1 MQGQLPIS
9 ILWRIW
15 KSRNKLVFQ
24 RKQNDWWRDIR
35 DATNEAEEW
44 ITNGLC
50 AQVPT
55 PSTTNGTTRQFQSQ
69 WQKPH
74 MGWIKCNYDG
84 SFVNRVRGSTAAWI
98 IRDDNGVFK
107 GAAQATGATISS
119 AFEAECQSLILTMQQ
134 LWIRGFRKVILE
146 GDCKLLV
153 NVLNGRGSRFDAIN
167 WIHEIQVWRNKFD
180 AIKFTWSHRS
190 INQPADILAKNQ
202 RHALSSYIVHSFIP
216 LCISNALFSNYVPK

>member
-1 MQGQLPIS
+1 MESFEHSPSES
-9 ILWRIW
+9 I
-15 KSRNKLVFQ
+15 KSP
-24 RKQNDWWRDIR
+24 

-84 SFVNRVRGSTAAWI
+84 SFVNRVRGSMAAWI
-98 IRDDNGVFK
+98 IKDDNGVFK
-107 GAAQATGATISS
+107 GAAQATGH
-119 AFEAECQSLILTMQQ
+119 
-134 LWIRGFRKVILE
+134 
-146 GDCKLLV
+146 CKLLV

-167 WIHEIQVWRNKFD
+167 WIHEIKVWRNKFD

-190 INQPADILAKNQ
+190 TNQPADILAKNQ
-202 RHALSSYIVHSFIP
+202 KHALSSYIVHSFIP
-216 LCISNALFSNYVPK
+216 LCISNALFSDYVS